1 MLLNILKRAGLEYE
15 EGMDITAFIIKNE
28 NKLVNAL
35 ADEYPILYQHLI
47 DVAYKQAKEGTNEH

>member
-47 DVAYKQAKEGTNEH
+47 DVAYKQAKEG

>member
-1 MLLNILKRAGLEYE
+1 MLLNILKRAGLEYK
-15 EGMDITAFIIKNE
+15 EGMTVNEFIIQNE

-47 DVAYKQAKEGTNEH
+47 DVAYKQAKEG